1 MNLRNI
7 AVAAMIGMA
16 LLAGYAMFS
25 QGGAGAQGAK
35 GANARAETLTYSQ
48 LLAAANDSRIKS
60 VQVQGDTLTGE
71 LKDGTRFKATTPVP
85 NIDLVNEIEAR
96 GAEVDVKTMRTP
108 LWQQLLLGLLP
119 IFVLVGL
126 FFLITRQMQ
135 GGARGAMGFGKSKA
149 RLLTEHKGR
158 KMFEDVAGVDEA
170 KEELQEVVDFLK
182 DPGKF

>member
-60 VQVQGDTLTGE
+60 VQVQGDTLTGSTAANLIDAGAGDDRLTGGRASPE
-71 LKDGTRFKATTPVP
+71 SFTHGTSQERAAWLRRGYESGDPAVCDTFS
-85 NIDLVNEIEAR
+85 AR
-96 GAEVDVKTMRTP
+96 
-108 LWQQLLLGLLP
+108 
-119 IFVLVGL
+119 
-126 FFLITRQMQ
+126 
-135 GGARGAMGFGKSKA
+135 
-149 RLLTEHKGR
+149 
-158 KMFEDVAGVDEA
+158 
-170 KEELQEVVDFLK
+170 
-182 DPGKF
+182 